1 MSVTLRLVHRTGY
14 TYTGPATQSYNE
26 ARLTPLSSSRQ
37 TVLHSRVEITPT
49 PWVEQWTDYWG
60 STVTSFELHE
70 PHEELKVV
78 SISTVLVDGHRA
90 ETADMDWAAYAESG
104 VGDEFEEFLRI
115 GPRTQPSPAF
125 QNLVTALRTDSASPQ
140 EFVTGTIDAIRS
152 RLNYAVGRRTVYARS
167 AGAWEDAE
175 GACQDFAHL
184 ALGALRS
191 QGIPARFVTG
201 YVFPDRDAPLGES
214 ATAQSHAWI
223 QWWDGAWRAIDPT
236 AGEVPDDFYIEVA
249 QGRDHSD
256 VVPLRGIFT
265 GTPGS
270 KMFVTVEISRLS

>member
-37 TVLHSRVEITPT
+37 TVLHSRVEVTPT
-49 PWVEQWTDYWG
+49 PWVNQWTDYWG

-78 SISTVLVDGHRA
+78 SISTVLVDGHQA
-90 ETADMDWAAYAESG
+90 EATGMDWAGYGESC
-104 VGDEFEEFLRI
+104 VVDEFEELLRI
-115 GPRTQPSPAF
+115 GPKTRPSDEF
-125 QNLVTALRTDSASPQ
+125 RILVDRLRAQTADPE
-140 EFVTGTIDAIRS
+140 EFVNAVVAAIRD
-152 RLNYAVGRRTVYARS
+152 RLTYAAGRRTVYARS
-167 AGAWEDAE
+167 SGAWEDAE

-201 YVFPDRDAPLGES
+201 YVFPGRGASLGENL
-214 ATAQSHAWI
+214 AAQSHAWI
-223 QWWDGAWRAIDPT
+223 QWWDGAWKAVDPT
-236 AGEVPDDFYIEVA
+236 AGVVPDDFYIEVA

-270 KMFVTVEISRLS
+270 KMFVTVEISRLA